1 MIEKI
6 QVEIFVP
13 TLNEEGNIK
22 NTIRGIKSNGFNN
35 ITILD
40 GNSSDRTKEFAESL
54 GCKIYLENEK
64 KYQSFGGSII
74 SAINKTK
81 SEYCCVFDGDGSF
94 DPSSLNLM
102 LDKINES
109 NDFVFC
115 SRYLGGQVS
124 EDDTIVTKI
133 GNFFF
138 TNFVRIFFRIK
149 TTDVLFLYFMTK
161 TSNLRSIN
169 CRMYDFRICI
179 EILIKAYK
187 KFKCTEIFSKEK
199 KRLYGE
205 SKVNKILDGF
215 KILYYLISLRLNH
228 NKNEKN

>member
-1 MIEKI
+1 MIDKS

-22 NTIRGIKSNGFNN
+22 KTIRGIKSNGFNN

-54 GCKIYLENEK
+54 GCKINLEFEK
-64 KYQSFGGSII
+64 KNQSFGGSII

-102 LDKINES
+102 LDKINE
-109 NDFVFC
+109 NYDFVFC

-124 EDDTIVTKI
+124 EDDTIMTKI
-133 GNFFF
+133 GNYFF
-138 TNFVRIFFRIK
+138 TNFVRIFFKIK

-161 TSNLRSIN
+161 TNNLRSV
-169 CRMYDFRICI
+169 YDFRICI
-179 EILIKAYK
+179 EILIKTY
-187 KFKCTEIFSKEK
+187 KFKCKVFSKK
-199 KRLYGE
+199 KKGFMETKLTKFLMV
-205 SKVNKILDGF
+205 SKYFNI
-215 KILYYLISLRLNH
+215 
-228 NKNEKN
+228 